1 MSDTAPR
8 NSEHA
13 EDSAMPTVMPPYLV
27 IGGFLEQDAVAG
39 LLEFT
44 LGHEHSFEPTKV
56 GRAGPE
62 AIKPEIRV
70 SLGMRDLGPFKPI
83 LKSKVLALIPDLV
96 AKLKTTPVNT
106 PQLELQLVAHGDGA
120 FYKRHIDTRT
130 VSDRGSIR
138 VLSGVYYFHNHP
150 KAFTGG
156 ALRLYAIGDPAMATF
171 VDIEPEHN
179 TLLVFPSW
187 ARHEVTRVNCPSKRF
202 IDSRFAINCW
212 VYHTHQDALH
222 GSTE

>member
-1 MSDTAPR
+1 MSDTTPG
-8 NSEHA
+8 NSEHTD
-13 EDSAMPTVMPPYLV
+13 DSAMRTVMPPYLL
-27 IGGFLEQDAVAG
+27 IGGFLEEDTVAG
-39 LLEFT
+39 LLEFA
-44 LGHEHSFEPTKV
+44 LGHEHNFEPTKV

-62 AIKPEIRV
+62 TIKPKIRV
-70 SLGMRDLGPFKPI
+70 SLGMRDLGPFKLI
-83 LKSKVLALIPDLV
+83 LKSKVLALVPDLV
-96 AKLKTTPVNT
+96 AKLKTSPVNT

-130 VSDRGSIR
+130 VPDRDSIR
-138 VLSGVYYFHNHP
+138 VLSGVYYFHSHP

-187 ARHEVTRVNCPSKRF
+187 IIHEVMPVSCPSHRF
-202 IDSRFAINCW
+202 VDSRFAINCW
-212 VYHTHQDALH
+212 IYRAKP
-222 GSTE
+222 EA

>member
-1 MSDTAPR
+1 MSNTS
-8 NSEHA
+8 NSERA
-13 EDSAMPTVMPPYLV
+13 DDSAMRTVMPPYVV
-27 IGGFLEQDAVAG
+27 IGGFLEEDTVAG
-39 LLEFT
+39 LLEFA
-44 LGHEHSFEPTKV
+44 LGHEQSFEPTKV
-56 GRAGPE
+56 GRTGPE

-83 LKSKVLALIPDLV
+83 LKSKMLTLVPDLV
-96 AKLKTTPVNT
+96 AKLKTPAVNT

-120 FYKRHIDTRT
+120 FYKRHIDTHT
-130 VSDRGSIR
+130 VPDRDSIR
-138 VLSGVYYFHNHP
+138 VLSGVYYFHTHP

-187 ARHEVTRVNCPSKRF
+187 IIHEVMPVSCPSHRF

-212 VYHTHQDALH
+212 IFRSKPEA
-222 GSTE
+222 

>member
-1 MSDTAPR
+1 MSNTPPR
-8 NSEHA
+8 NSERA
-13 EDSAMPTVMPPYLV
+13 DDSAMRTVMPPYLV
-27 IGGFLEQDAVAG
+27 IGGFLEEDAVAS

-44 LGHEHSFEPTKV
+44 LSHEPSFEPTKV

-62 AIKPEIRV
+62 AINPEIRV
-70 SLGMRDLGPFKPI
+70 SLSMRDLGPFKPI
-83 LKSKVLALIPDLV
+83 LKSKVLALLPDLV
-96 AKLKTTPVNT
+96 AKLKTSPVNT

-130 VSDRGSIR
+130 VSDRDSIR
-138 VLSGVYYFHNHP
+138 VLSGVYYFHSHP
-150 KAFTGG
+150 RAFTGG

-187 ARHEVTRVNCPSKRF
+187 IVHEVMPVSCPSHRF
-202 IDSRFAINCW
+202 VGSRFAINCW
-212 VYHTHQDALH
+212 IYRSKPEA
-222 GSTE
+222 

>member
-1 MSDTAPR
+1 MSDSAPR

-13 EDSAMPTVMPPYLV
+13 EDSAMPTVMPPYSV

-62 AIKPEIRV
+62 VIKPGIRV

-83 LKSKVLALIPDLV
+83 LKSKVLALLPDLV
-96 AKLKTTPVNT
+96 AKLKTSPVNA

-120 FYKRHIDTRT
+120 FYKRHIDTHT
-130 VSDRGSIR
+130 VSDRDSIR
-138 VLSGVYYFHNHP
+138 VLSGVYYFHNRP

-187 ARHEVTRVNCPSKRF
+187 IIHEVMPVSCPSHRF
-202 IDSRFAINCW
+202 VDSRFAINCW
-212 VYHTHQDALH
+212 IYRAKP
-222 GSTE
+222 EA